1 MVIRNSISRGLVVIT
16 GLLLLWAMGCLVVAD
31 VAEECPVCRG
41 TGQVNC
47 PECGGARVVDCP
59 LCVAGCVSCDFT
71 GTVNCPTCDGLG
83 KVTCSRC
90 LGKGTIE

>member
-1 MVIRNSISRGLVVIT
+1 MDIRNSISRGLVVVT
-16 GLLLLWAMGCLVVAD
+16 GLLLLGGMGCLVLGD
-31 VAEECPVCRG
+31 IAEECPACNG

-47 PECGGARVVDCP
+47 PECGGARVIDCP

-90 LGKGTIE
+90 YGKGTIE